1 MVRGEA
7 LQLNGEL
14 DQGDRGVIIN
24 SLVTRYCLAFIMR
37 SFSLRLT
44 IALAASALGLAL
56 TLGWYFDPGNLVGR
70 KLAAAVTTSI
80 AGEELAPE
88 FPPQL
93 DWINLGR
100 GKLRLAD
107 LKGKV
112 VVLDFWTY
120 GCINCIH
127 VIPDLKRLE
136 AKYPEELVVIGVHSA
151 KFKNEAETENIRR
164 FIMRYDVRH
173 PVINDYDFEVWHS
186 YGARAWPTLAVIDP
200 AGGLVGTVAGEGH
213 YDLLDNIISKLIVE
227 FEERDELD
235 RTPLKL
241 APERDKMGH
250 TKLAFPGKVLAD
262 GGSERLFIADSSQ
275 HRIVIT
281 DFDGKVLDVIGTG
294 SQGYADGSYE
304 EAQFALPQGMALAGA
319 DTLYVADTETH
330 TIRRIDLKTRTVSTA
345 AGIGRQMYQFNA
357 GGPARSTGLNSPWD
371 VLYLGGRL
379 YIAMAGQHQLWVLD
393 IETDRVEEFAGSR
406 REELKDGP
414 RLQGGLNQPSGL
426 TTDGDKLYVADSEA
440 SAIRTVSLGEDGR
453 LETIVGTGLFDFG
466 DVDGVGNEIRLQH
479 PLGVAYYEGEI
490 MIADTYNTKIKRLNP
505 ETREAVSWLGGDGLF
520 YEPGGLSIAG
530 DRLFIA
536 DTNHHRI
543 KVASLKTGEVRVLEL
558 RDPEELL

>member
-1 MVRGEA
+1 MI
-7 LQLNGEL
+7 QS
-14 DQGDRGVIIN
+14 IT
-24 SLVTRYCLAFIMR
+24 TRT
-37 SFSLRLT
+37 T
-44 IALAASALGLAL
+44 IVLAAFALGLAL
-56 TLGWYFDPGNLVGR
+56 VFGWYFDPGSLVGR
-70 KLAAAVTTSI
+70 SVVAAVTLSV
-80 AGEELAPE
+80 AGEDPAPE
-88 FPPQL
+88 FPPHL
-93 DWINLGR
+93 DWINLDG
-100 GKLRLAD
+100 GKLRLVD
-107 LKGKV
+107 VKGKV

-127 VIPDLKRLE
+127 ILSDLKRLE
-136 AKYPEELVVIGVHSA
+136 QKYPEELVVIGVHSA
-151 KFKNEAETENIRR
+151 KFKNEGETENIRR

-173 PVINDYDFEVWHS
+173 PVVNDYDFEVWRS
-186 YGARAWPTLAVIDP
+186 YGAQAWPTLAVIDP

-213 YDLLDNIISKLIVE
+213 YDLLDTIISKLIVE
-227 FEERDELD
+227 FEERGELD

-241 APERDKMGH
+241 APERDKMGD
-250 TKLAFPGKVLAD
+250 TQLAFPGKVLAD
-262 GGSERLFIADSSQ
+262 GASERLFIADTSQ

-304 EAQFALPQGMALAGA
+304 EAQFALPQGMALADT
-319 DTLYVADTETH
+319 DTLYVADTESH
-330 TIRRIDLKTRTVSTA
+330 TIRKIDLENRTVSTA

-371 VLYLGGRL
+371 VLYLDGRL

-393 IETDRVEEFAGSR
+393 LETDRVEEFAGSR
-406 REELKDGP
+406 REELRDGP

-426 TTDGDKLYVADSEA
+426 TTDGTRLYVADSEA

-453 LETIVGTGLFDFG
+453 LETVVGTGLFDFG
-466 DVDGVGNEIRLQH
+466 DVDGVGNKVRLQH

-490 MIADTYNTKIKRLNP
+490 VIADTYNSKIKRLNP
-505 ETREAVSWLGGDGLF
+505 ETREVVSWLGGDGLF
-520 YEPGGLSIAG
+520 DEPGGLSIAG

-543 KVASLKTGEVRVLEL
+543 VVALLKTGEVKVLEL
-558 RDPEELL
+558 RDPEEVL